1 MRIGRF
7 LFCFHTVVYFLLMF
21 CRAAYVIVILFC
33 YLLTSKW
40 IISLTVF
47 TVIEMICPEIWANT
61 TAPEKNSLLTSPHQ
75 KKIKPVQSL
84 SSLGPHWKQ
93 CINII

>member
-7 LFCFHTVVYFLLMF
+7 FFCFHTVVYFLLIF

-47 TVIEMICPEIWANT
+47 TVIEMICPEI
-61 TAPEKNSLLTSPHQ
+61 
-75 KKIKPVQSL
+75 
-84 SSLGPHWKQ
+84 
-93 CINII
+93 

>member
-7 LFCFHTVVYFLLMF
+7 LFCFHAVVYFLLMF

-47 TVIEMICPEIWANT
+47 TVIEMICPEI
-61 TAPEKNSLLTSPHQ
+61 
-75 KKIKPVQSL
+75 
-84 SSLGPHWKQ
+84 
-93 CINII
+93 